1 METVIHA
8 EGMMCTHCQARVEKL
23 CKEMPG
29 VADAVVDLKAK
40 TVTVKG
46 EFDAAAVKKAI
57 NDAGYRVVE

>member
-23 CKEMPG
+23 CNEMPG
-29 VADAVVDLKAK
+29 VTQAVVDLKAK
-40 TVTVKG
+40 TVTIQG
-46 EFDAAAVKKAI
+46 DADIAAVKKAI

>member
-29 VADAVVDLKAK
+29 VTDAVVDLKAK
-40 TVTVKG
+40 SVTLKG
-46 EFDAAAVKKAI
+46 EFDVTAVKKAI